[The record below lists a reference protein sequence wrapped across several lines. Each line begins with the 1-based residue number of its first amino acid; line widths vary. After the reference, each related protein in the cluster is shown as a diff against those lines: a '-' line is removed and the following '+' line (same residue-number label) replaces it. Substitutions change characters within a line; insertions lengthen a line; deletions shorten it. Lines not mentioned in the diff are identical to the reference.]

1 MSEREIPSPT
11 KQRTRLNII
20 RASKNLFDK
29 HGIENTSIMLIANE
43 CNITR
48 RTVYDHFQDKSAI
61 VFLILGDYF
70 SELYTLNYQEC
81 EKMQGVLR
89 LKKVLHIVFDK
100 YLDNPII
107 MRFLINYYQM
117 NPNQLSDEEK
127 ILNSIS
133 SIQKVQN
140 FINLPEIDNCNL
152 EKYQHKVEIV
162 LQYILGVGMRYSLR
176 NSSFLGFK
184 HNVTKE
190 ELHTSLDALLTIFD
204 K

>member
-89 LKKVLHIVFDK
+89 LKKVLCK
-100 YLDNPII
+100 L
-107 MRFLINYYQM
+107 
-117 NPNQLSDEEK
+117 
-127 ILNSIS
+127 
-133 SIQKVQN
+133 
-140 FINLPEIDNCNL
+140 
-152 EKYQHKVEIV
+152 
-162 LQYILGVGMRYSLR
+162 
-176 NSSFLGFK
+176 
-184 HNVTKE
+184 
-190 ELHTSLDALLTIFD
+190 
-204 K
+204 